1 MGSLLDHIGGHFG
14 CRFWVTL
21 GSLWDHFEV
30 TLRSPLGQFGG
41 HFGGHFG
48 VAFGLLWGS
57 LWGHFWN
64 TLGVILGSFLGF
76 IGVTLGSLW
85 VTLGSRLDHFGGHC
99 WVTLGS
105 LLGHFW
111 GQFCGHF
118 GVAFVVTLWSLL
130 GPPKGLPVS
139 SKNKLDHSARLI
151 PESYPIHA
159 RLIQAL
165 TWIEGDGWGVVGV
178 WL

>member
-1 MGSLLDHIGGHFG
+1 MGSLLEH
-14 CRFWVTL
+14 V
-21 GSLWDHFEV
+21 
-30 TLRSPLGQFGG
+30 
-41 HFGGHFG
+41 GGHFG
-48 VAFGLLWGS
+48 VVFGFH
-57 LWGHFWN
+57 WGHFRVA
-64 TLGVILGSFLGF
+64 LGYFGVTFGSF
-76 IGVTLGSLW
+76 W
-85 VTLGSRLDHFGGHC
+85 
-99 WVTLGS
+99 GS
-105 LLGHFW
+105 LLGHF
-111 GQFCGHF
+111 
-118 GVAFVVTLWSLL
+118 GVAVGSRLGVTCVVILGSLFVVTLLSLL